1 MREYIFRTSALF
13 IGTILVCFVNYSE
26 AKCLQEIPDFESKQN
41 FVVDGIVYPVVLGG
55 STSSWRPSQA
65 FTNQVLKILLQEVM
79 GYSNVTIAMDD
90 TKVISTSQSVSQIT
104 GCFNAMCEEKSAQTI
119 WSPSIDAEVWLDD
132 PLSLQ
137 PWMETQEI
145 VDLGP
150 IGIQARFGWYVST
163 ALVTTLYS
171 VDGLIVDHWRVLQN
185 SQMTAY
191 LTISTNEIEVL
202 TTESAATAMFK
213 GQRYCDRPEC
223 TNGVYYPPWC
233 TQNNSQCVILLAD
246 YPESNFDKLTDQIQ
260 SLGLMVG
267 VAWIGPNLKSTV
279 QQRQEKNQPTLFFG
293 WTPDDLTSSGAFS
306 RVAFPSCQENAAEDN
321 PASLNCLHVVPDVDG
336 ATGGCDFP
344 WQNVNKV
351 AWRPLVVGAPYIYDL
366 LKDVTFASSKMD
378 GIMYSYYFS
387 RLNMA
392 EFACEW
398 VQRNSGTWEP
408 WIPSGSAGIKRTILL
423 GGLFETLIDP
433 TSPNSGIEPGARMA
447 IDAVNADLN
456 ILPNY
461 KLTLASMETGCSPET
476 SLLSYFKFYEDRGQS
491 LAGLVGPM
499 CSSEAEVVGSV
510 SRFLNTV
517 VVSYQSDS
525 PSLSNKDQYPYYFR
539 TFPDTTEQCY
549 ALIELFQ
556 NFGWGRYAL
565 LSDSEDITYKVMKNM
580 EEVMI
585 EGGIE
590 MVVDIYMATNEVN
603 QAAVTSYL
611 EEIVSKKAHIIV
623 GYFPEN
629 VARLVLC
636 EAHKQGLT
644 GEKGY
649 QWFLPEWYQDAW
661 WDTDYHNKNSPS
673 YSIFSTSPSSF
684 NISCTTTEMMQ
695 AIKGYI
701 SLSRAY
707 IANWDKPVPGHETVE
722 GWINEYNSLIE
733 KEVRLDEGKMP
744 STYAAYAYDTVWTYA
759 YALDKLLF
767 NDVAALDT
775 LSSQQTIRTYLRHL
789 SNTSFSGV
797 TGEVKFMDQDR
808 RGPISIHQHHP
819 PTTTIIGS
827 YIPDMDTK
835 DQGSLSLN
843 TSGIMW
849 ASGSQPTD
857 GANGPTCM
865 VEGLRQALGS
875 DCRTAIALMNTILLL
890 VILVSTIIL
899 AVFIKRRYDRKVK
912 RTEQHIKQLTLMGL
926 GEGALIT
933 LDEWEMPREN
943 VVLNRKLGEG
953 AFGTVYGGEALL
965 DDNKWAAVAVKTL
978 KLGASVE
985 EKLDFLSEAEVM
997 KRFNHK
1003 NIVNLLGVCTRG
1015 EPMYAVM
1022 EFMLYGDLKTF
1033 LLGRRHLVGEGVY
1046 ERNQHVMCP
1055 DQLTSMVSDIA
1066 SGLSYLASINY
1077 VHRDLACRNCLV
1089 DASYTVKIGDFGMT
1103 RALYDSD
1110 YYRLGKRSKLPVRWM
1125 APESLTEG
1133 IFTTMSDV
1141 WSLGVV
1147 IYEVVTFGS
1156 FPYQELSNAEVL
1168 DYIRN
1173 RNSLRPPEGCSPA
1186 LGALMMQ
1193 CWAIQPQHRPTAKDV
1208 NDILCQRPHLIT
1220 PCLGV
1225 PLGSIPPEEIHSTGL
1240 PLSPVRPKH
1249 PAPKH
1254 STRSNSSTEMHMGRE
1269 FNRIHD
1275 DEFLTGHL
1283 ASVGHIF
1290 RASKRRSK
1298 NKKSFSR
1305 CSFELAP
1312 SGSRRLRRDSETER
1326 NCISIISSTASAP
1339 STSMSNT
1346 STPSTSQDSCVVAVE
1361 DLPPVIHRGRS
1372 RTSATL
1378 EHNFL
1383 HRLPSGGTFTKLLKK
1398 AATEDNIYSESES
1411 RQHSWSLFSCIDSE
1425 RFEGLPLLQHQS
1437 SRRGSKRPR
1446 SKSLGSKSS
1455 GSKSPSSKHSLYV
1468 TLSRN
1473 GFDDSK
1479 EEETMISF
1487 VSN

>member
-1 MREYIFRTSALF
+1 
-13 IGTILVCFVNYSE
+13 
-26 AKCLQEIPDFESKQN
+26 
-41 FVVDGIVYPVVLGG
+41 
-55 STSSWRPSQA
+55 
-65 FTNQVLKILLQEVM
+65 
-79 GYSNVTIAMDD
+79 
-90 TKVISTSQSVSQIT
+90 
-104 GCFNAMCEEKSAQTI
+104 
-119 WSPSIDAEVWLDD
+119 
-132 PLSLQ
+132 
-137 PWMETQEI
+137 MET
-145 VDLGP
+145 
-150 IGIQARFGWYVST
+150 R
-163 ALVTTLYS
+163 
-171 VDGLIVDHWRVLQN
+171 
-185 SQMTAY
+185 
-191 LTISTNEIEVL
+191 
-202 TTESAATAMFK
+202 
-213 GQRYCDRPEC
+213 
-223 TNGVYYPPWC
+223 
-233 TQNNSQCVILLAD
+233 
-246 YPESNFDKLTDQIQ
+246 
-260 SLGLMVG
+260 
-267 VAWIGPNLKSTV
+267 
-279 QQRQEKNQPTLFFG
+279 
-293 WTPDDLTSSGAFS
+293 
-306 RVAFPSCQENAAEDN
+306 
-321 PASLNCLHVVPDVDG
+321 
-336 ATGGCDFP
+336 
-344 WQNVNKV
+344 
-351 AWRPLVVGAPYIYDL
+351 
-366 LKDVTFASSKMD
+366 
-378 GIMYSYYFS
+378 
-387 RLNMA
+387 
-392 EFACEW
+392 
-398 VQRNSGTWEP
+398 
-408 WIPSGSAGIKRTILL
+408 
-423 GGLFETLIDP
+423 
-433 TSPNSGIEPGARMA
+433 
-447 IDAVNADLN
+447 
-456 ILPNY
+456 
-461 KLTLASMETGCSPET
+461 CSPET

-733 KEVRLDEGKMP
+733 KEGKMP